1 MATALLNALPFDV
14 ASKVNEYSTELS
26 VTNRLNSG
34 WKLIHWELE
43 WRVWGPILRPTMMPM
58 RWPGYLILR
67 KTPNIPPYFLP
78 LYSRLAPAM
87 CKDIQEDIEYGFS
100 TRSST
105 ERGENLK
112 QLNKII
118 TAAGI
123 LLGMPTNSLK
133 ENLGEWIQIE
143 RAVAVA
149 NDTPFNELPDFPESD
164 IDDESYWETDGED
177 WQGAD
182 WEPNMDEDLDF

>member
-1 MATALLNALPFDV
+1 
-14 ASKVNEYSTELS
+14 
-26 VTNRLNSG
+26 
-34 WKLIHWELE
+34 
-43 WRVWGPILRPTMMPM
+43 
-58 RWPGYLILR
+58 
-67 KTPNIPPYFLP
+67 
-78 LYSRLAPAM
+78 M
-87 CKDIQEDIEYGFS
+87 CKDIEEDIEYGFS

-133 ENLGEWIQIE
+133 ENLGEWIEID

-182 WEPNMDEDLDF
+182 WEPNMDEDWDF